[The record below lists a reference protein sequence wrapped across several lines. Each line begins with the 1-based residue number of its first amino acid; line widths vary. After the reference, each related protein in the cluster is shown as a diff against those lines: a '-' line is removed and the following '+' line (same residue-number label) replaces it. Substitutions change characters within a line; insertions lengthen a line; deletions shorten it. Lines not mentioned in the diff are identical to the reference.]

1 MGFNSSKGRNGASV
15 WTMQHLAGC
24 QLPWPVNI
32 SPMKE
37 PPKQSVARGAEER
50 KSVRSQLLW
59 ERAFQAGIVGTKSEE
74 SSEY

>member
-1 MGFNSSKGRNGASV
+1 
-15 WTMQHLAGC
+15 
-24 QLPWPVNI
+24 
-32 SPMKE
+32 MKE